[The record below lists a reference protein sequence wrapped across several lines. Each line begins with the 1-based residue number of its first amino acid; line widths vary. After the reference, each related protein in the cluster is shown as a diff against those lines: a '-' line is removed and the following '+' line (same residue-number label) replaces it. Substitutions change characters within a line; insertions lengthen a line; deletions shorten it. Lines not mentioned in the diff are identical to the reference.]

1 MSEPSAYPCPMCG
14 ASATLAGPCPGCGR
28 APDRDAAEVIAYDQR
43 IAVLVPQVEQARTA
57 YESLAGELTLARRQR
72 ELHATA
78 VRTAVA
84 RQRGE
89 RLAVLTQ
96 RTQVAAPA
104 AVSGGAAATGGPSWP
119 VQPVAPGGPGGRPE
133 ASTKTVQNLLFV
145 LGGLLL
151 GIAAIVFTA
160 VAWAAFDVVGRAVI
174 LGTVTLA
181 VLAVPP
187 LVRRRGLTATAET
200 FAALGLL
207 LVLLDGYAIWYVNLG
222 GVADHW
228 EGAAYAG
235 TVAAVT
241 SAVGFAYTR
250 IVGTAATRFG
260 ALLTAQPALPLLF
273 LPTDLGGD
281 GWTLVFAAVAV
292 GDLLLRRTWRDGSGA
307 AATWRV
313 LAALAAGLALAV
325 ALLLALG
332 GWLLAEDLGAALR
345 GSAVLLVVVAILAAW
360 LWLPDPVA
368 ATPAAPAVRI
378 PEPAAGSVAAGPAA
392 PAARASESTAG
403 SVAAGP
409 AVARPGAAP
418 VASGLP
424 YRRAVAAGVVT
435 AALAGALARPALVQ
449 WPQQWLLVL
458 TAAADVVAVLALAV
472 EDLLT
477 RREPAAATGARAGA
491 ALVLGAPAVCAAG
504 WSLLI
509 GLSTLSDALPWWD
522 AHPAAYRSGYEWQL
536 PLSLLLVTAA
546 GWLLAGQAEP
556 GGVLRRWLLVPALPL
571 LALALPGH
579 PALTPWTAVTA
590 DLVAASAAV
599 LLALLARPQVAGAG
613 LLASAPITRTGSTG
627 SASTPPA
634 APAPADTVQ
643 PVAEETG
650 PPDAS
655 ATQAVGDAQA
665 TQVTQVTGD
674 VRSAQAAEAAGAG
687 AATQWTAPS
696 AREHEVG
703 TGERIMLT
711 GFSTPAGAALLGGG
725 TVPSGPLPP
734 AAAVP
739 WRPTGPGAFAWGVV
753 ALLLGA
759 HALLAGGGSP
769 LLSAVALVGM
779 VLLGALSAAALRLLP
794 QASAVVGGVG
804 AAIAIALV
812 PPAVHATVVAAGASD
827 LVGHRAMLVAALLSP
842 LWVYLLRSLRTYA
855 VVGGLV
861 GALWALPFGLPDAE
875 PAEVYTAL
883 CALALSAIWLLA
895 RQSWVRWVPAA
906 VFLLGLA
913 QCRTALHAIFVA
925 PLGWFDAIWTGTPTG
940 AGLSPALL
948 EPVTWSSVLALALY
962 APAAAAWFDRAGRRY
977 GLILGGLVG
986 MVAVFAALAAWPAP
1000 WPAIA
1005 ALQLLLG
1012 VAALVAVSL
1021 RRLGPLTATA
1031 TAYGVLFALL
1041 GLAGALPR
1049 QWSTIA
1055 ALAVLTVALG
1065 VAAFGGRTA
1074 PIRTVAW
1081 LAGATAKVL
1090 LAYAV
1095 GRAADLSTEVTG
1107 YLVLAVA
1114 AVLLALAYLPRVR
1127 GQRVAVEAAAHSAA
1141 LVALT
1146 LCQGAVRP
1154 SAAVLALWGVAVGLT
1169 VLAAPAAQRV
1179 PRAAL
1184 AAVGEAVAWCLLLD
1198 AAGVGTLEA
1207 YTLPVALLAL
1217 AVGLYAARTRPDL
1230 SSWLFA
1236 GPALVAALLPS
1247 LAGALTGES
1256 VTRRLLLG
1264 AGALAVVVFGSL
1276 RRWQAPVVLG
1286 GGVLLILAAHELVLV
1301 VRLAP
1306 SWVPIA
1312 VGGAVLLALAITYE
1326 RRRRDMARLR
1336 AALGRMR

>member
-1 MSEPSAYPCPMCG
+1 M
-14 ASATLAGPCPGCGR
+14 SATLAGPCPGCGR
-28 APDRDAAEVIAYDQR
+28 APDRDAAEVIAYDHR
-43 IAVLVPQVEQARTA
+43 IADLVPRVEQARAA
-57 YESLAGELTLARRQR
+57 YEGLAAELTLARRQR

-84 RQRGE
+84 RQRGQH
-89 RLAVLTQ
+89 LAVMTQ
-96 RTQVAAPA
+96 RAQVTAPA
-104 AVSGGAAATGGPSWP
+104 TVSATGSGGPTVPGGPSWP
-119 VQPVAPGGPGGRPE
+119 VQPAAPSGPGGRPE

-174 LGTVTLA
+174 LGVVTLA

-207 LVLLDGYAIWYVNLG
+207 LVLLDGYAIWYVDLG
-222 GVADHW
+222 GIAEHW
-228 EGAAYAG
+228 HGAAYAG

-260 ALLTAQPALPLLF
+260 ALLAAQPALPLLF
-273 LPTDLGGD
+273 VPTELGAD
-281 GWTLVFAAVAV
+281 GWALLFAAVAL
-292 GDLLLRRTWRDGSGA
+292 GDLLLRRTWRDRSGVA
-307 AATWRV
+307 TTWRV
-313 LAALAAGLALAV
+313 LAALAAGAALAV

-332 GWLLAEDLGAALR
+332 AWLLAGDLGAAVR
-345 GSAVLLVVVAILAAW
+345 GSGALLAVVAILATW
-360 LWLPDPVA
+360 LWLPDPTAGPVA
-368 ATPAAPAVRI
+368 DPTAGPVAYAPAAAPLATV
-378 PEPAAGSVAAGPAA
+378 PGAA
-392 PAARASESTAG
+392 PAAGGTA
-403 SVAAGP
+403 
-409 AVARPGAAP
+409 
-418 VASGLP
+418 
-424 YRRAVAAGVVT
+424 YRRAVAAGVLAV
-435 AALAGALARPALVQ
+435 ALAAALARPGLEQ
-449 WPQQWLLVL
+449 WPRQWLLLL
-458 TAAADVVAVLALAV
+458 TAAAGLIVVLALAARGV
-472 EDLLT
+472 LG
-477 RREPAAATGARAGA
+477 RREPAAATGARVGA
-491 ALVLGAPAVCAAG
+491 ALALAVPAACAAG
-504 WSLLI
+504 WALLI
-509 GLSTLSDALPWWD
+509 GIYSLGDALPWWD
-522 AHPAAYRSGYEWQL
+522 AHPVAYAGGYAWQL

-546 GWLLAGQAEP
+546 AWLLAGQA
-556 GGVLRRWLLVPALPL
+556 GSGVLRQWTLVPALPL

-579 PALTPWTAVTA
+579 PALTPWAAVA
-590 DLVAASAAV
+590 VDLVAATAAV
-599 LLALLARPQVAGAG
+599 LLALLARPHADPADLPAMAPVGRTEAGAD
-613 LLASAPITRTGSTG
+613 TRP
-627 SASTPPA
+627 ATPPGDERDA
-634 APAPADTVQ
+634 A
-643 PVAEETG
+643 
-650 PPDAS
+650 
-655 ATQAVGDAQA
+655 
-665 TQVTQVTGD
+665 
-674 VRSAQAAEAAGAG
+674 
-687 AATQWTAPS
+687 
-696 AREHEVG
+696 

-734 AAAVP
+734 APAAP
-739 WRPTGPGAFAWGVV
+739 WRAAAPGAVAWGVA

-759 HALLAGGGSP
+759 HALAAGGGAP
-769 LLSAVALVGM
+769 MRSAVALIGV
-779 VLLGALSAAALRLLP
+779 VLLGALASAALRVLP
-794 QASAVVGGVG
+794 QASTAVGGVG
-804 AAIAIALV
+804 AALAIALL

-827 LVGHRAMLVAALLSP
+827 LSGRRAMLVVALLSP
-842 LWVYLLRSLRTYA
+842 LWVYLLRPLRTYA

-861 GALWALPFGLPDAE
+861 GALWALPFGLPAAE

-883 CALALSAIWLLA
+883 CVLALSAIWLLA
-895 RQSWVRWVPAA
+895 RQSWVRWVPAV
-906 VFLLGLA
+906 VFVGGLV
-913 QCRTALHAIFVA
+913 QCGATLHAIFVA
-925 PLGWFDAIWTGTPTG
+925 PLGWFDAIWTGTPAG
-940 AGLSPALL
+940 AGLSPDPLA
-948 EPVTWSSVLALALY
+948 PVTWTSVLALALY

-986 MVAVFAALAAWPAP
+986 LVAVFAALAAWPAP
-1000 WPAIA
+1000 WPVIA

-1012 VAALVAVSL
+1012 TGLLVAVAL
-1021 RRLGPLTATA
+1021 RRLGALTATA
-1031 TAYGVLFALL
+1031 AAYGVLLAGL
-1041 GLAGALPR
+1041 GLAGAMP
-1049 QWSTIA
+1049 QKWSTIA
-1055 ALAVLTVALG
+1055 ALAVLTVAFG

-1074 PIRTVAW
+1074 PIRTAGW
-1081 LAGATAKVL
+1081 LAGAGAKVL

-1114 AVLLALAYLPRVR
+1114 ALLLGLAYLPRVR
-1127 GQRVAVEAAAHSAA
+1127 AQRVAVEAAAHSAA

-1146 LCQGAVRP
+1146 LCQGAARP
-1154 SAAVLALWGVAVGLT
+1154 SAAVLALWGVALGLT

-1184 AAVGEAVAWCLLLD
+1184 AALLESVAWCLLLRS
-1198 AAGVGTLEA
+1198 AGVGTVEA

-1217 AVGLYAARTRPDL
+1217 AVGLYAARTRPEL

-1236 GPALVAALLPS
+1236 GPALVAGLLPS

-1286 GGVLLILAAHELVLV
+1286 GGVLLVLAAHELVLV
-1301 VRLAP
+1301 ARLVP

-1336 AALGRMR
+1336 GALGRMR